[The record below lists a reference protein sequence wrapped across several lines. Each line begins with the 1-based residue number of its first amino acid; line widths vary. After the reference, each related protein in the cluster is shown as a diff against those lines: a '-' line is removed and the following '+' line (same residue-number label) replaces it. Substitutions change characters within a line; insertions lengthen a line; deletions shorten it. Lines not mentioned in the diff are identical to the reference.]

1 MSTLNQ
7 KTTFASF
14 ADILEVVDF
23 LKLEYPYCELVEI
36 QVAEIEDNIESVF
49 ITINLSTS
57 SRTSENQTYRL
68 LANDLAN
75 GNWDTFNLE
84 EFEDNYLWYQV

>member
-84 EFEDNYLWYQV
+84 EFEDNYLWYQD